1 MKNLAKQ
8 GKNFVVKNVKAHE
21 LILVA
26 LLLLYIFSGVSTP
39 NMLVPVVNNVISYVV
54 AFIITLIVFLSV
66 NPLVGILFGISF
78 YILFQRTPNFNNI
91 ESSEE
96 RKAQKLAEINS
107 GFTIPLKFPRNARG
121 EVIQTRDDSNILEVE
136 VVDKMAPSNS
146 MPILDNGS
154 FEPVQAGGI
163 NATTL

>member
-21 LILVA
+21 LILAA

-39 NMLVPVVNNVISYVV
+39 NMVVPVVNNVISYVV
-54 AFIITLIVFLSV
+54 AFIITTIVFFSV

-78 YILFQRTPNFNNI
+78 YVLFQRTPNLNNL

-96 RKAQKLAEINS
+96 RKAEKLAEINS
-107 GFTIPLKFPRNARG
+107 GFSIPLKFPRNARG
-121 EVIQTRDDSNILEVE
+121 EVIQTRDDSNILEVDIVE
-136 VVDKMAPSNS
+136 RMAPANS
-146 MPILDNGS
+146 MPVLGNGS
-154 FEPVQAGGI
+154 FEPIQAGGI